1 MFVWLMAVIF
11 GLWVVVFWLAYLSF
25 SDCWLFGCCFW
36 LMGRG
41 LLVISYKAIT
51 REAAA
56 VGNGAE
62 KMPPSPIA
70 RGAPRTQ
77 KEAKRLPKG
86 APDDGSD
93 ALPKFGQIFDD
104 FRAYFSSENDSKNEP
119 EIIKKC
125 TQIMVQIFDYFL
137 SFLPTRSVST
147 LRKIIKKYCKYQ

>member
-1 MFVWLMAVIF
+1 MNHCPFSNVFWLMAVIF

-41 LLVISYKAIT
+41 LLAISYKAIT

-56 VGNGAE
+56 VGKGAE
-62 KMPPSPIA
+62 KMSPPPFC

-77 KEAKRLPKG
+77 KDAKRLPKG

-93 ALPKFGQIFDD
+93 ALPKFSQIFVD
-104 FRAYFSSENDSKNEP
+104 FRAYVSSENDPKNEP
-119 EIIKKC
+119 EIEN
-125 TQIMVQIFDYFL
+125 
-137 SFLPTRSVST
+137 
-147 LRKIIKKYCKYQ
+147 KYV

>member
-56 VGNGAE
+56 VGKGAE
-62 KMPPSPIA
+62 KMSTPPIA

-93 ALPKFGQIFDD
+93 ALPKFNQIFID
-104 FRAYFSSENDSKNEP
+104 FRTYFSSENDPKNEP
-119 EIIKKC
+119 EIVKKYI
-125 TQIMVQIFDYFL
+125 QIMARLFYYVL
-137 SFLPTRSVST
+137 
-147 LRKIIKKYCKYQ
+147 